1 MVAPESHRVP
11 LDAQADFGVTAWS
24 LAGLLGLPLHAVYEM
39 LNGSQKP
46 SHLCLTRLI
55 KLYGLHSAGVNLA
68 LIHSINWDQG
78 IIYGKRKVA
87 PRPLSQIG
95 IANKRPS
102 PSR

>member
-1 MVAPESHRVP
+1 MAGLESRLLLVA
-11 LDAQADFGVTAWS
+11 AQADFSVTAWS
-24 LAGLLGLPLHAVYEM
+24 LAGLLGMPLHAVYEM

-55 KLYGLHSAGVNLA
+55 KLYGLHSAGVKLA

-87 PRPLSQIG
+87 SRPLCQIG
-95 IANKRPS
+95 IANKRLS
-102 PSR
+102 HSR

>member
-1 MVAPESHRVP
+1 MAGLESRLLLVA
-11 LDAQADFGVTAWS
+11 AQADFSVTAWS
-24 LAGLLGLPLHAVYEM
+24 LAGLLGMPLHLVYEM

-55 KLYGLHSAGVNLA
+55 KLYGLHYLGVNFA
-68 LIHSINWDQG
+68 KIHSINWDQG

-87 PRPLSQIG
+87 PRLLSQIG

-102 PSR
+102 YSR